1 MQVKRIEISPVRQVP
16 GTPLV
21 QADLR
26 LFLFDAN
33 VLAAGHAML
42 NCSVPG
48 GAGADAR
55 GLVERLVGEAQ
66 RQMSRMP
73 EYRTGQNRLTFLT
86 FSPVPMAA

>member
-1 MQVKRIEISPVRQVP
+1 MQVKRIEMSPVRQVP

-26 LFLFDAN
+26 LFLFDASG
-33 VLAAGHAML
+33 LAAGHAML
-42 NCSVPG
+42 SCSVS
-48 GAGADAR
+48 GAEGADAR
-55 GLVERLVGEAQ
+55 GLGERLVGEAQ

-73 EYRTGQNRLTFLT
+73 EYRSGRNRLTFLT